1 MGLSVIAPRHS
12 RCRHSHTPPTTQT
25 PTRSTNTGAR
35 VALLLAR
42 AGQQPAPARI
52 TPLKDLAGL
61 PTFEFLVYKR
71 SLQTAGADYPRE
83 VDALAALLKEAL
95 PASPPLLQA
104 AAQGGPLALPPLE
117 EFLFADVAHMV
128 P

>member
-1 MGLSVIAPRHS
+1 MCTCKYL
-12 RCRHSHTPPTTQT
+12 PTT
-25 PTRSTNTGAR
+25 TNTTQPNTITGAR

-61 PTFEFLVYKR
+61 PTFEFLVHKR
-71 SLQTAGADYPRE
+71 SLQTGGADYPRE

-95 PASPPLLQA
+95 PALSPVLA
-104 AAQGGPLALPPLE
+104 GRGGPLALPPLE
-117 EFLFADVAHMV
+117 EFLFEDVGHMV